1 MELIKMSL
9 RQILVDTFTNTN
21 IPENIDDLKIGDF
34 EEWDSIGN
42 FNLILAVEQKYG
54 VRFDITNLDKIKSVK
69 DIKKFLDNDFSK

>member
-1 MELIKMSL
+1 MSL
-9 RQILVDTFTNTN
+9 RQILVDTFNNTN

-54 VRFDITNLDKIKSVK
+54 VRFDISNLDKIKSVK

>member
-1 MELIKMSL
+1 MELIKMNL

-54 VRFDITNLDKIKSVK
+54 VRFDISNLDKIKSVK
-69 DIKKFLDNDFSK
+69 DIKNFLDNDFSK

>member
-1 MELIKMSL
+1 MSL
-9 RQILVDTFTNTN
+9 RQILIDTFTKSN

>member
-1 MELIKMSL
+1 MSL